1 MWGEIRHSFIYKGV
15 NIFSDDSTAWSHAFI
30 LLSAFTLLFVVEKQE
45 AVEDDLFVIGVI
57 YVAVSLTVLEGLE
70 PNLLSH
76 SQL

>member
-1 MWGEIRHSFIYKGV
+1 MTPRRGE
-15 NIFSDDSTAWSHAFI
+15 TADRCFI

-45 AVEDDLFVIGVI
+45 AVEDDLFITGVV
-57 YVAVSLTVLEGLE
+57 YVTVSLIVLEGLE